1 MVAGALYR
9 DRSTEGARW
18 LKQWIYAVTADI
30 EDFAIL
36 TSIKREG
43 PNVPVVCR
51 AKFTLLQKF
60 CGAAVIRLGGF
71 DVSFL

>member
-18 LKQWIYAVTADI
+18 LKQWIYAVTVDI
-30 EDFAIL
+30 EDFTIL

-43 PNVPVVCR
+43 PNVPVECR
-51 AKFTLLQKF
+51 ATFTLLKF
-60 CGAAVIRLGGF
+60 FVEL
-71 DVSFL
+71 L